1 MLTATTNGITVSVEH
16 MYLPQHSNPL
26 EGRFVFGYHIAI
38 ENASVHT
45 VQLLRRTWRIAN
57 GDGTVRVVEGE
68 GVVGVQPVLEPGA
81 VHRYT
86 SFCNLY
92 TEVGRMVGTYQ
103 MCRLLDG
110 QLFDADIP
118 AFTMVMPDRL
128 N

>member
-1 MLTATTNGITVSVEH
+1 MLTATTNGIKVTVERT
-16 MYLPQHSNPL
+16 YLPQHSNPM

-38 ENASVHT
+38 ENASAHT

-57 GDGTVRVVEGE
+57 GDGTIRVVEGE

-92 TEVGRMVGTYQ
+92 TEIGEMVGSYQ
-103 MCRLLDG
+103 MCRLVDG
-110 QLFDADIP
+110 QLFEANIP
-118 AFTMVMPDRL
+118 AFTMVVPYRL